1 MSTHSITVLAAS
13 ACLLLVACSGSD
25 GATPGAGAGN
35 TASGSTTM
43 TTSSASASSIT
54 PLPTAASPSTAASA
68 PSNAAAPTASA
79 TPSASSAS
87 PTAETSALTQ
97 VDAALFKQST
107 GYYFVSPSG
116 HLHCGQLEVETG
128 TMTGCQSD
136 RVVANLPKC
145 SRPTMDS
152 APIVTLSVDGAKADC
167 TSQGVFNVEKARVL
181 RYGQRLQLG
190 DVTCTSQSDGVTCTD
205 QSGGSITASI
215 QAFRAN

>member
-1 MSTHSITVLAAS
+1 MRTHSITVLAAS
-13 ACLLLVACSGSD
+13 ACLLLVACSGTD
-25 GATPGAGAGN
+25 GATPGSSA
-35 TASGSTTM
+35 GSTATGSVA
-43 TTSSASASSIT
+43 TSPPSASSI
-54 PLPTAASPSTAASA
+54 PAAPTTSSPSATASA

-181 RYGQRLQLG
+181 RYGQQLQLG

-205 QSGGSITASI
+205 QSGASITASM
-215 QAFRAN
+215 QAFRAH

>member
-13 ACLLLVACSGSD
+13 ACLLLVACSGTD
-25 GATPGAGAGN
+25 GTTPGSSA
-35 TASGSTTM
+35 GSTATGSVA
-43 TTSSASASSIT
+43 TSPPSASSI
-54 PLPTAASPSTAASA
+54 PAAPTTSSPSATASA

-87 PTAETSALTQ
+87 PTAETSVLTQ

-205 QSGGSITASI
+205 QSGGSITASM

>member
-13 ACLLLVACSGSD
+13 ACLLLVACSGTD
-25 GATPGAGAGN
+25 GATPGISAGS
-35 TASGSTTM
+35 TATGSTT
-43 TTSSASASSIT
+43 TTT
-54 PLPTAASPSTAASA
+54 PS
-68 PSNAAAPTASA
+68 AAAPAVSATAS
-79 TPSASSAS
+79 TSSAS
-87 PTAETSALTQ
+87 PTAETSVLTQ

-145 SRPTMDS
+145 SRPTIDS

-205 QSGGSITASI
+205 QSGASITASMR
-215 QAFRAN
+215 AFRAN

>member
-13 ACLLLVACSGSD
+13 ACLLLVACSGTDS
-25 GATPGAGAGN
+25 ATPGSSAGS
-35 TASGSTTM
+35 TATGSTTM
-43 TTSSASASSIT
+43 TTSAIASSIT

-68 PSNAAAPTASA
+68 PSSAAAAPTVATAS
-79 TPSASSAS
+79 TSSAS

-128 TMTGCQSD
+128 TLTGCQSD

-205 QSGGSITASI
+205 QSGASITASM
-215 QAFRAN
+215 QAFRAH

>member
-1 MSTHSITVLAAS
+1 MRTHSITVLAAS
-13 ACLLLVACSGSD
+13 ACLLLVACSGTDS
-25 GATPGAGAGN
+25 ATPGSSA
-35 TASGSTTM
+35 GSTATGSVA
-43 TTSSASASSIT
+43 TSPPSASSI
-54 PLPTAASPSTAASA
+54 PAAPTTSSPSATASA

-87 PTAETSALTQ
+87 PAAETSVLTQ

-128 TMTGCQSD
+128 TLTGCQSD

-190 DVTCTSQSDGVTCTD
+190 DVTCTSQFDAVTCTD
-205 QSGGSITASI
+205 QSGASITASM
-215 QAFRAN
+215 QAFRAH

>member
-13 ACLLLVACSGSD
+13 ACLLLVACSGTD
-25 GATPGAGAGN
+25 GATPGSSAGS
-35 TASGSTTM
+35 TATGSTTM
-43 TTSSASASSIT
+43 TTSAIASSIT

-68 PSNAAAPTASA
+68 PSSAAAAPTVATAS
-79 TPSASSAS
+79 TSSAS
-87 PTAETSALTQ
+87 PTAETSVLTQ

-128 TMTGCQSD
+128 TLTGCQSD

-205 QSGGSITASI
+205 QSGASITASM